1 MRKRARLFSLS
12 ALVMVSAMTGVMTAP
27 AASGAIPTCPGP
39 NCERLAGPTRYDTA
53 VEIARAKWAPSGS
66 PLDAPNEV
74 WVATGE
80 NFPDALAA
88 GAAAGVAVAPLLLVK
103 QNEIPT
109 TVENQ
114 LEDFATAGA
123 SRVYIVGGADV
134 VSRGVEDALKALPGA
149 PDVVRLSGTTRYGT
163 AAKVYEEE
171 ACGFE
176 VFLATGTNFPDAIA
190 GGALAGSFNSVFPTF
205 LGVGAI
211 LLANSSGVP
220 QETINAMNN
229 CNSDSVTFLGGT
241 DVLPASLQTQIDAE
255 VPTVTDFKRLSGATR
270 YETAVEIAKEFTL
283 APVDKVYLTV
293 GDNFPDALAGGPAAA
308 RDPATFG
315 SPILLSKKDCI
326 PASVNTYLNSLNG
339 GAGPTDIVMLGG
351 TDVLSNA
358 APSRVCS

>member
-1 MRKRARLFSLS
+1 MSKRPRIASLS
-12 ALVMVSAMTGVMTAP
+12 AVVMAALMAGVLAAP
-27 AASGAIPTCPGP
+27 AALGAVPTCPGP

-53 VEIARAKWAPSGS
+53 VNIARAKWAPSGG
-66 PLDAPNEV
+66 PLLAPSEV
-74 WVATGE
+74 WVATGA

-88 GAAAGVAVAPLLLVK
+88 GAAAGVAVAPLLLVR
-103 QNEIPT
+103 QNSIPT
-109 TVENQ
+109 AVKNQ

-123 SRVYIVGGADV
+123 SRFYVVGGADV
-134 VSRGVEDALKALPGA
+134 VSTGVENTLKALPGA

-176 VFLATGTNFPDAIA
+176 VLLATGTNFPDAIA

-205 LGVGAI
+205 LGAGAI

-229 CNSDSVTFLGGT
+229 CSTDSVTFLGGT
-241 DVLPASLQTQIDAE
+241 DVLPASLQTQIDNE
-255 VPTVTDFKRLSGATR
+255 VPTVTNFKRLEGVNR
-270 YETAVEIAKEFTL
+270 FETAVEIAKEFTL
-283 APVDKVYLTV
+283 ADVDKVYLAV

-308 RDPATFG
+308 RDPFYYG
-315 SPILLSKKDCI
+315 SPILLSKKNCL
-326 PASVNTYLNSLNG
+326 PASVSTYINSLNG

-351 TDVLSNA
+351 TDVLSDS
-358 APSRVCS
+358 APATVC